1 MEHKRQIKMLS
12 IIALIVAIAGMSL
25 GFAAFSTTLNI
36 SSSASVT
43 PNSDTF
49 IVKFSTSKDSLVT
62 GSVIPSE
69 NEYNLNV
76 SNGVI
81 NNTSIPTISGLSV
94 TFTEP
99 GQSVSFDVYVR
110 NEGEYTAYLNNITS
124 LGEKTCQGETG
135 TNEELV
141 QSACYD
147 INRAI
152 SVEGLGRIDGPIT
165 NYPLEPGD
173 STRLSIIFEYSSMG
187 TRVDGNFS
195 VTFPD
200 VALVYST
207 IDDPSIEPTL
217 PTKVARLVSGDLNT
231 PGSIVAIGNEQFYV
245 FGKENGNVKLL
256 SMYNLHVGKNL
267 THYDG
272 DDAVLITIANPTG
285 IQDSSAKGYN
295 YDKDSNEEL
304 YPFVGLTVFSN
315 NSSTYSGSIVEGYVN
330 SYKTYL
336 TNMGV
341 EISSARLIT
350 KTELEGLGCSSDDY
364 SCSSAPSWIYSTSY
378 WSGTADNDESGVWA
392 VFFGNFFDAPDYNYD
407 LELGIRPVIEI
418 SISEFE

>member
-49 IVKFSTSKDSLVT
+49 SIKFSTSKDSLVT
-62 GSVIPSE
+62 GAVIPSE
-69 NEYNLNV
+69 NQYNLNV

-81 NNTSIPTISGLSV
+81 NNTAIPTISGLSV

-99 GQSVSFDVYVR
+99 GQSVTFDVYVR

-124 LGEKTCQGETG
+124 LGEKTCQGSTG

-152 SVEGLGRIDGPIT
+152 SVEGLGIIDGPIT
-165 NYPLEPGD
+165 DYPLEPGE

-200 VALVYST
+200 VALIYST
-207 IDDPSIEPTL
+207 IDDPSTEPTL

-231 PGSIVAIGNEQFYV
+231 PGSIVAIGNEQFYIINQED
-245 FGKENGNVKLL
+245 GKVNLL
-256 SMYNLHVGKNL
+256 SKYNLYVGNSISIDEEFNAIIKPL
-267 THYDG
+267 E
-272 DDAVLITIANPTG
+272 NPTG
-285 IQDSSAKGYN
+285 IQDERAI
-295 YDKDSNEEL
+295 
-304 YPFVGLTVFSN
+304 GLACDLDGN
-315 NSSTYSGSIVEGYVN
+315 PLSSTWVGTVPFSLEGTNYNGSIVENYVN
-330 SYKTYL
+330 DYAAYL
-336 TNMGV
+336 EGLGV
-341 EISSARLIT
+341 KIEGARLIT
-350 KTELEGLGCSSDDY
+350 IEELDSLGCDSEGLNCRNAADFVKKTTYWTGSIHSDGY
-364 SCSSAPSWIYSTSY
+364 LWVVF
-378 WSGTADNDESGVWA
+378 ADVES
-392 VFFGNFFDAPDYNYD
+392 
-407 LELGIRPVIEI
+407 L
-418 SISEFE
+418 